1 MSVLGEMDV
10 LFTIGESKLLHR
22 VCVADKIHFP
32 GDLLMGMDF
41 LRRLDM
47 KLFTGNKS
55 SKAYLLLGG
64 VNFPIKYTGEDSLGC
79 VSVPSVVEVAKE
91 RRATQTLRIA
101 PVHVVQTEFIEPK
114 SGQFVSAAVARG
126 LPESRAILV
135 EGTNPKFIV
144 PRSISAV
151 QGRRTSVWV
160 VNPDAKQ
167 RKLTQG
173 TCIGFAEQV
182 GAEQLVDVSAE
193 GNVTGKEPRVKEDT
207 VTHPSSTGHAGRDFS
222 PEAAEFSQPKFTDAT
237 TQVHSLAEID
247 ADELAPRSCKVWPAD
262 EQVAECPSD
271 TSDDDI
277 ELCNF
282 SFDSLDEYYATQDFG
297 YSDEEYFVFPDTPAL
312 SGSDACSDD
321 SVLSPNKSG
330 INVVESSDS
339 PSKQVDLGHLDSV
352 QQEELGKVLNKFPRL
367 FSGDKATI
375 GKVPGIQHH
384 IVTKTDQP
392 VCVRQW
398 RLPQATKELIRSEC
412 DTMLKQGVIEPST
425 SPWLSPVVLVRKKD
439 GTVRFCVDY
448 RGLNHVTAADS
459 YPLPRIDEVIDSLT
473 GNVWYTVLDS
483 RAAYWAIE
491 VAEEDRPKTAFT
503 DGARLFQFQRMPFG
517 LSTAPTTFQRTMNVV
532 LSSVLGRH
540 TLAYLDDVV
549 VASKTFESHL
559 NNLAETLALLD
570 EAGMKLNL
578 AKCLFAKHQIEFLG
592 FVVSPDGVLPNP
604 IKVQVINDMKRPRS
618 VREVRRFLGACGFF
632 RRHVQGFAS
641 VARPLTQLTK
651 KGVSFTWSPEA
662 EKAFK
667 NLKDALVSAP
677 ILRLPDFERHFE
689 IHTDASAQ
697 ALGAVLLQR
706 SDSGEPQA
714 VSYWSR
720 TLKDAESRYPA
731 IDLEALAVV
740 EAVQVFD
747 PYVYGRPFTIYTDHR
762 PLTYVFSRK
771 TKSPRMSRFAH
782 ELSFYDFKLVYKP
795 GPSNYVPDLLS
806 RPFIDSLPCS
816 QDEALAVNENHS
828 VNSDT
833 PVNLATLA
841 SAVLREYQLKED
853 LWKEI
858 IEFLEGKKL
867 PRRALPA
874 SLHEFELDDGVL
886 YHLKSLP
893 DRIIRQVCVPHSLQ
907 SQALHLAHDHP
918 TAAHPGALRTYH
930 NLQNSYFFPNMF
942 RLCKWYVQH
951 CTACQHRKG
960 SRERAE
966 MQCRPPPSGPL
977 ELVSA
982 DLMDLRASVGG
993 YRYVLSI
1000 VDHHSRY
1007 LQLVPLRNKTA
1018 ETVLRGFYDHFI
1030 TLFGPPRQIMTDN
1043 GGEFANEQWQ
1053 EVCRQL
1059 EIRCSFTI
1067 AYHPSSNG
1075 LVERTNR
1082 VVKDALAML
1091 VADKPGRWPLYL
1103 TSVRLAINSAIH
1115 RSVGDQ
1121 PLYLLTGK
1129 MALFPRGLTNQV
1141 TTDTN
1146 LRVQQLAKARQLAIA
1161 ASLRSR
1167 EANAQAHNRKVRST
1181 WQPEEGALVLRRDFT
1196 GGALQDRWQ
1205 GPCRVIKQIGPVVF
1219 EVKDLQP
1226 PYRIVKQH
1234 RDQLKMYLPPAELD
1248 YVEVGDRLPSDPPGV
1263 DGPLP
1268 GRPPD
1273 VAAPV
1278 HVLDDFGYDR
1288 TEFSNSGPLNRSPSV
1303 YHFLYSGADMST
1315 ETNNDYSDYEV
1326 WEE

>member
-1 MSVLGEMDV
+1 
-10 LFTIGESKLLHR
+10 
-22 VCVADKIHFP
+22 
-32 GDLLMGMDF
+32 MGMDF

-277 ELCNF
+277 EL
-282 SFDSLDEYYATQDFG
+282 Y
-297 YSDEEYFVFPDTPAL
+297 
-312 SGSDACSDD
+312 
-321 SVLSPNKSG
+321 
-330 INVVESSDS
+330 
-339 PSKQVDLGHLDSV
+339 
-352 QQEELGKVLNKFPRL
+352 
-367 FSGDKATI
+367 
-375 GKVPGIQHH
+375 
-384 IVTKTDQP
+384 
-392 VCVRQW
+392 
-398 RLPQATKELIRSEC
+398 
-412 DTMLKQGVIEPST
+412 
-425 SPWLSPVVLVRKKD
+425 
-439 GTVRFCVDY
+439 
-448 RGLNHVTAADS
+448 
-459 YPLPRIDEVIDSLT
+459 
-473 GNVWYTVLDS
+473 
-483 RAAYWAIE
+483 
-491 VAEEDRPKTAFT
+491 
-503 DGARLFQFQRMPFG
+503 
-517 LSTAPTTFQRTMNVV
+517 
-532 LSSVLGRH
+532 
-540 TLAYLDDVV
+540 
-549 VASKTFESHL
+549 
-559 NNLAETLALLD
+559 
-570 EAGMKLNL
+570 
-578 AKCLFAKHQIEFLG
+578 
-592 FVVSPDGVLPNP
+592 
-604 IKVQVINDMKRPRS
+604 
-618 VREVRRFLGACGFF
+618 
-632 RRHVQGFAS
+632 
-641 VARPLTQLTK
+641 
-651 KGVSFTWSPEA
+651 
-662 EKAFK
+662 
-667 NLKDALVSAP
+667 
-677 ILRLPDFERHFE
+677 
-689 IHTDASAQ
+689 
-697 ALGAVLLQR
+697 
-706 SDSGEPQA
+706 
-714 VSYWSR
+714 
-720 TLKDAESRYPA
+720 
-731 IDLEALAVV
+731 
-740 EAVQVFD
+740 
-747 PYVYGRPFTIYTDHR
+747 
-762 PLTYVFSRK
+762 
-771 TKSPRMSRFAH
+771 
-782 ELSFYDFKLVYKP
+782 
-795 GPSNYVPDLLS
+795 
-806 RPFIDSLPCS
+806 SLPCS

-858 IEFLEGKKL
+858 IEFLE
-867 PRRALPA
+867 
-874 SLHEFELDDGVL
+874 
-886 YHLKSLP
+886 
-893 DRIIRQVCVPHSLQ
+893 
-907 SQALHLAHDHP
+907 
-918 TAAHPGALRTYH
+918 AHPGALRTYH

-1000 VDHHSRY
+1000 VDHH
-1007 LQLVPLRNKTA
+1007 PDN
-1018 ETVLRGFYDHFI
+1018 D
-1030 TLFGPPRQIMTDN
+1030 RQW
-1043 GGEFANEQWQ
+1043 GEFANEQWQ

-1103 TSVRLAINSAIH
+1103 TSV
-1115 RSVGDQ
+1115 
-1121 PLYLLTGK
+1121 
-1129 MALFPRGLTNQV
+1129 
-1141 TTDTN
+1141 
-1146 LRVQQLAKARQLAIA
+1146 
-1161 ASLRSR
+1161 R

-1288 TEFSNSGPLNRSPSV
+1288 TEDEFSNSGPLNRSPSV

>member
-1 MSVLGEMDV
+1 MLSQSRMIPGQTPLDYYQQVEMAVFQGVRDYPHEIGDAEGLIRRTFKAGLPERLQRQLSLHTFSSARAMAERVQCAWNDWTGLRMSLPLATQVSRHCGGQASQPCLTSLVFYLYLPTYYTSLTAESVPGLDFYSDN
-10 LFTIGESKLLHR
+10 LFLFRLLRQLRQVPQAIPTTLTMRGVSR
-22 VCVADKIHFP
+22 V
-32 GDLLMGMDF
+32 
-41 LRRLDM
+41 
-47 KLFTGNKS
+47 
-55 SKAYLLLGG
+55 LLGNDNFRQCALRSG
-64 VNFPIKYTGEDSLGC
+64 APIIGPRHFLPAEETFHVSPQVVSPKGRPTIQVRVNSKVLTAFVDT
-79 VSVPSVVEVAKE
+79 
-91 RRATQTLRIA
+91 A

-277 ELCNF
+277 ELC
-282 SFDSLDEYYATQDFG
+282 
-297 YSDEEYFVFPDTPAL
+297 
-312 SGSDACSDD
+312 
-321 SVLSPNKSG
+321 

-375 GKVPGIQHH
+375 
-384 IVTKTDQP
+384 
-392 VCVRQW
+392 
-398 RLPQATKELIRSEC
+398 
-412 DTMLKQGVIEPST
+412 
-425 SPWLSPVVLVRKKD
+425 
-439 GTVRFCVDY
+439 
-448 RGLNHVTAADS
+448 
-459 YPLPRIDEVIDSLT
+459 
-473 GNVWYTVLDS
+473 
-483 RAAYWAIE
+483 
-491 VAEEDRPKTAFT
+491 
-503 DGARLFQFQRMPFG
+503 
-517 LSTAPTTFQRTMNVV
+517 
-532 LSSVLGRH
+532 
-540 TLAYLDDVV
+540 
-549 VASKTFESHL
+549 
-559 NNLAETLALLD
+559 
-570 EAGMKLNL
+570 
-578 AKCLFAKHQIEFLG
+578 
-592 FVVSPDGVLPNP
+592 
-604 IKVQVINDMKRPRS
+604 
-618 VREVRRFLGACGFF
+618 
-632 RRHVQGFAS
+632 
-641 VARPLTQLTK
+641 
-651 KGVSFTWSPEA
+651 
-662 EKAFK
+662 
-667 NLKDALVSAP
+667 
-677 ILRLPDFERHFE
+677 
-689 IHTDASAQ
+689 
-697 ALGAVLLQR
+697 
-706 SDSGEPQA
+706 
-714 VSYWSR
+714 
-720 TLKDAESRYPA
+720 
-731 IDLEALAVV
+731 
-740 EAVQVFD
+740 
-747 PYVYGRPFTIYTDHR
+747 
-762 PLTYVFSRK
+762 
-771 TKSPRMSRFAH
+771 
-782 ELSFYDFKLVYKP
+782 
-795 GPSNYVPDLLS
+795 
-806 RPFIDSLPCS
+806 
-816 QDEALAVNENHS
+816 DEALAVNENHS

-893 DRIIRQVCVPHSLQ
+893 IELSGRCVFLIHCSRKPYILLMTILLQ
-907 SQALHLAHDHP
+907 LTLVLYVH
-918 TAAHPGALRTYH
+918 TTI
-930 NLQNSYFFPNMF
+930 
-942 RLCKWYVQH
+942 CKIATSFQTCSGYANGTCSTVQ
-951 CTACQHRKG
+951 
-960 SRERAE
+960 
-966 MQCRPPPSGPL
+966 
-977 ELVSA
+977 LVSTGKVHVNVP
-982 DLMDLRASVGG
+982 RCSV
-993 YRYVLSI
+993 VHHPVAHWSLCPQISWI
-1000 VDHHSRY
+1000 SELPWVAIDMFCQVDHHSRY

-1103 TSVRLAINSAIH
+1103 TSVR
-1115 RSVGDQ
+1115 
-1121 PLYLLTGK
+1121 
-1129 MALFPRGLTNQV
+1129 GLTNQV

-1226 PYRIVKQH
+1226 LIV
-1234 RDQLKMYLPPAELD
+1234 
-1248 YVEVGDRLPSDPPGV
+1248 
-1263 DGPLP
+1263 
-1268 GRPPD
+1268 
-1273 VAAPV
+1273 
-1278 HVLDDFGYDR
+1278 
-1288 TEFSNSGPLNRSPSV
+1288 
-1303 YHFLYSGADMST
+1303 
-1315 ETNNDYSDYEV
+1315 
-1326 WEE
+1326 

>member
-1 MSVLGEMDV
+1 
-10 LFTIGESKLLHR
+10 
-22 VCVADKIHFP
+22 
-32 GDLLMGMDF
+32 MGMDF

-55 SKAYLLLGG
+55 SKAYLLL
-64 VNFPIKYTGEDSLGC
+64 
-79 VSVPSVVEVAKE
+79 
-91 RRATQTLRIA
+91 
-101 PVHVVQTEFIEPK
+101 
-114 SGQFVSAAVARG
+114 
-126 LPESRAILV
+126 
-135 EGTNPKFIV
+135 
-144 PRSISAV
+144 
-151 QGRRTSVWV
+151 
-160 VNPDAKQ
+160 
-167 RKLTQG
+167 
-173 TCIGFAEQV
+173 GFAEQV

-277 ELCNF
+277 EL
-282 SFDSLDEYYATQDFG
+282 Y
-297 YSDEEYFVFPDTPAL
+297 
-312 SGSDACSDD
+312 
-321 SVLSPNKSG
+321 
-330 INVVESSDS
+330 
-339 PSKQVDLGHLDSV
+339 
-352 QQEELGKVLNKFPRL
+352 
-367 FSGDKATI
+367 
-375 GKVPGIQHH
+375 
-384 IVTKTDQP
+384 
-392 VCVRQW
+392 
-398 RLPQATKELIRSEC
+398 
-412 DTMLKQGVIEPST
+412 
-425 SPWLSPVVLVRKKD
+425 
-439 GTVRFCVDY
+439 
-448 RGLNHVTAADS
+448 
-459 YPLPRIDEVIDSLT
+459 
-473 GNVWYTVLDS
+473 
-483 RAAYWAIE
+483 
-491 VAEEDRPKTAFT
+491 
-503 DGARLFQFQRMPFG
+503 
-517 LSTAPTTFQRTMNVV
+517 
-532 LSSVLGRH
+532 
-540 TLAYLDDVV
+540 
-549 VASKTFESHL
+549 
-559 NNLAETLALLD
+559 
-570 EAGMKLNL
+570 
-578 AKCLFAKHQIEFLG
+578 
-592 FVVSPDGVLPNP
+592 
-604 IKVQVINDMKRPRS
+604 
-618 VREVRRFLGACGFF
+618 
-632 RRHVQGFAS
+632 
-641 VARPLTQLTK
+641 
-651 KGVSFTWSPEA
+651 
-662 EKAFK
+662 
-667 NLKDALVSAP
+667 
-677 ILRLPDFERHFE
+677 
-689 IHTDASAQ
+689 
-697 ALGAVLLQR
+697 
-706 SDSGEPQA
+706 
-714 VSYWSR
+714 
-720 TLKDAESRYPA
+720 
-731 IDLEALAVV
+731 
-740 EAVQVFD
+740 
-747 PYVYGRPFTIYTDHR
+747 
-762 PLTYVFSRK
+762 
-771 TKSPRMSRFAH
+771 
-782 ELSFYDFKLVYKP
+782 
-795 GPSNYVPDLLS
+795 
-806 RPFIDSLPCS
+806 SLPCS

-1000 VDHHSRY
+1000 VDHHS
-1007 LQLVPLRNKTA
+1007 
-1018 ETVLRGFYDHFI
+1018 
-1030 TLFGPPRQIMTDN
+1030 
-1043 GGEFANEQWQ
+1043 
-1053 EVCRQL
+1053 
-1059 EIRCSFTI
+1059 
-1067 AYHPSSNG
+1067 
-1075 LVERTNR
+1075 R

-1288 TEFSNSGPLNRSPSV
+1288 TEDEFSNSGPLNRSPSV

>member
-1 MSVLGEMDV
+1 MLSQSRMIPGQTPLDYYQQVEMAVFQGVRDYPHEIGDAEGLIRRTFKAGLPERLQRQLSLHTFSSARAMAEGTV
-10 LFTIGESKLLHR
+10 SRHCGGQASQPVASPPSSSTFTYPPTTRPLPAE
-22 VCVADKIHFP
+22 
-32 GDLLMGMDF
+32 
-41 LRRLDM
+41 
-47 KLFTGNKS
+47 
-55 SKAYLLLGG
+55 
-64 VNFPIKYTGEDSLGC
+64 
-79 VSVPSVVEVAKE
+79 SVPGLDFYSDNPFSVQATQ
-91 RRATQTLRIA
+91 ATQTGSPGHSHNFDNERGQPGSPRQRQFQAVRPKKWCTYHRATTPLPAGRGNFSCEPTSRVSQRETNNPA

-277 ELCNF
+277 EL
-282 SFDSLDEYYATQDFG
+282 Y
-297 YSDEEYFVFPDTPAL
+297 TPAL

-352 QQEELGKVLNKFPRL
+352 QQEEL
-367 FSGDKATI
+367 
-375 GKVPGIQHH
+375 
-384 IVTKTDQP
+384 
-392 VCVRQW
+392 
-398 RLPQATKELIRSEC
+398 
-412 DTMLKQGVIEPST
+412 
-425 SPWLSPVVLVRKKD
+425 
-439 GTVRFCVDY
+439 
-448 RGLNHVTAADS
+448 
-459 YPLPRIDEVIDSLT
+459 
-473 GNVWYTVLDS
+473 
-483 RAAYWAIE
+483 
-491 VAEEDRPKTAFT
+491 
-503 DGARLFQFQRMPFG
+503 
-517 LSTAPTTFQRTMNVV
+517 
-532 LSSVLGRH
+532 
-540 TLAYLDDVV
+540 
-549 VASKTFESHL
+549 
-559 NNLAETLALLD
+559 
-570 EAGMKLNL
+570 
-578 AKCLFAKHQIEFLG
+578 
-592 FVVSPDGVLPNP
+592 
-604 IKVQVINDMKRPRS
+604 
-618 VREVRRFLGACGFF
+618 
-632 RRHVQGFAS
+632 
-641 VARPLTQLTK
+641 
-651 KGVSFTWSPEA
+651 
-662 EKAFK
+662 
-667 NLKDALVSAP
+667 
-677 ILRLPDFERHFE
+677 
-689 IHTDASAQ
+689 
-697 ALGAVLLQR
+697 
-706 SDSGEPQA
+706 
-714 VSYWSR
+714 
-720 TLKDAESRYPA
+720 
-731 IDLEALAVV
+731 
-740 EAVQVFD
+740 
-747 PYVYGRPFTIYTDHR
+747 
-762 PLTYVFSRK
+762 
-771 TKSPRMSRFAH
+771 
-782 ELSFYDFKLVYKP
+782 
-795 GPSNYVPDLLS
+795 
-806 RPFIDSLPCS
+806 
-816 QDEALAVNENHS
+816 DEALAVNENHS

-1103 TSVRLAINSAIH
+1103 TSVR
-1115 RSVGDQ
+1115 
-1121 PLYLLTGK
+1121 
-1129 MALFPRGLTNQV
+1129 GLTNQV

-1181 WQPEEGALVLRRDFT
+1181 WQPEEGST
-1196 GGALQDRWQ
+1196 GLPEGRYRTD
-1205 GPCRVIKQIGPVVF
+1205 GKVPV
-1219 EVKDLQP
+1219 E
-1226 PYRIVKQH
+1226 
-1234 RDQLKMYLPPAELD
+1234 
-1248 YVEVGDRLPSDPPGV
+1248 
-1263 DGPLP
+1263 
-1268 GRPPD
+1268 
-1273 VAAPV
+1273 
-1278 HVLDDFGYDR
+1278 
-1288 TEFSNSGPLNRSPSV
+1288 
-1303 YHFLYSGADMST
+1303 
-1315 ETNNDYSDYEV
+1315 
-1326 WEE
+1326 

>member
-1 MSVLGEMDV
+1 MLSQSRMIPGQTPLDYYQQVEMAVFQGVRDYPHEIGDAEGLIRRTFKAGLPERLQRQLSLHTFSSARAMAERVQCAWNDWTGLRMSLPLATQVSRHCGGQASQPV
-10 LFTIGESKLLHR
+10 ASPPSSSTFTYPPTTRPLPAE
-22 VCVADKIHFP
+22 
-32 GDLLMGMDF
+32 
-41 LRRLDM
+41 
-47 KLFTGNKS
+47 
-55 SKAYLLLGG
+55 
-64 VNFPIKYTGEDSLGC
+64 
-79 VSVPSVVEVAKE
+79 SVPGLDFYSDNPFSVQATQ
-91 RRATQTLRIA
+91 ATQTGSPGHSHNFDNERVSRVLLGNDNFRQCALRSGA
-101 PVHVVQTEFIEPK
+101 PIIGPRHHF
-114 SGQFVSAAVARG
+114 
-126 LPESRAILV
+126 LP
-135 EGTNPKFIV
+135 
-144 PRSISAV
+144 
-151 QGRRTSVWV
+151 
-160 VNPDAKQ
+160 
-167 RKLTQG
+167 
-173 TCIGFAEQV
+173 
-182 GAEQLVDVSAE
+182 
-193 GNVTGKEPRVKEDT
+193 
-207 VTHPSSTGHAGRDFS
+207 
-222 PEAAEFSQPKFTDAT
+222 
-237 TQVHSLAEID
+237 
-247 ADELAPRSCKVWPAD
+247 
-262 EQVAECPSD
+262 
-271 TSDDDI
+271 
-277 ELCNF
+277 
-282 SFDSLDEYYATQDFG
+282 
-297 YSDEEYFVFPDTPAL
+297 
-312 SGSDACSDD
+312 
-321 SVLSPNKSG
+321 
-330 INVVESSDS
+330 
-339 PSKQVDLGHLDSV
+339 
-352 QQEELGKVLNKFPRL
+352 
-367 FSGDKATI
+367 
-375 GKVPGIQHH
+375 
-384 IVTKTDQP
+384 
-392 VCVRQW
+392 
-398 RLPQATKELIRSEC
+398 
-412 DTMLKQGVIEPST
+412 
-425 SPWLSPVVLVRKKD
+425 
-439 GTVRFCVDY
+439 
-448 RGLNHVTAADS
+448 
-459 YPLPRIDEVIDSLT
+459 
-473 GNVWYTVLDS
+473 
-483 RAAYWAIE
+483 
-491 VAEEDRPKTAFT
+491 AEE
-503 DGARLFQFQRMPFG
+503 
-517 LSTAPTTFQRTMNVV
+517 TFHVSPQ
-532 LSSVLGRH
+532 
-540 TLAYLDDVV
+540 
-549 VASKTFESHL
+549 
-559 NNLAETLALLD
+559 
-570 EAGMKLNL
+570 
-578 AKCLFAKHQIEFLG
+578 
-592 FVVSPDGVLPNP
+592 VVSP
-604 IKVQVINDMKRPRS
+604 K
-618 VREVRRFLGACGFF
+618 
-632 RRHVQGFAS
+632 
-641 VARPLTQLTK
+641 
-651 KGVSFTWSPEA
+651 
-662 EKAFK
+662 
-667 NLKDALVSAP
+667 
-677 ILRLPDFERHFE
+677 
-689 IHTDASAQ
+689 
-697 ALGAVLLQR
+697 
-706 SDSGEPQA
+706 
-714 VSYWSR
+714 
-720 TLKDAESRYPA
+720 
-731 IDLEALAVV
+731 
-740 EAVQVFD
+740 
-747 PYVYGRPFTIYTDHR
+747 GRPTIQVR
-762 PLTYVFSRK
+762 VNSKVLTAFVD
-771 TKSPRMSRFAH
+771 T
-782 ELSFYDFKLVYKP
+782 
-795 GPSNYVPDLLS
+795 
-806 RPFIDSLPCS
+806 DSLPCS

-1234 RDQLKMYLPPAELD
+1234 RDQLKCISLL
-1248 YVEVGDRLPSDPPGV
+1248 
-1263 DGPLP
+1263 
-1268 GRPPD
+1268 
-1273 VAAPV
+1273 
-1278 HVLDDFGYDR
+1278 
-1288 TEFSNSGPLNRSPSV
+1288 LN
-1303 YHFLYSGADMST
+1303 
-1315 ETNNDYSDYEV
+1315 
-1326 WEE
+1326 

>member
-1 MSVLGEMDV
+1 MSLPLATQVSRHCGGQASQPWPHLPR
-10 LFTIGESKLLHR
+10 LLPLPTHLLH
-22 VCVADKIHFP
+22 VP
-32 GDLLMGMDF
+32 
-41 LRRLDM
+41 
-47 KLFTGNKS
+47 
-55 SKAYLLLGG
+55 YLLKVFLVSIFIQTTLFLFRLLRQLRQVPQAIPTTLTMRGVSRVLLGNDNFRQCALRSG
-64 VNFPIKYTGEDSLGC
+64 APIIGPRHHFLPAEETFHVSPQVVSPKGRPTIQVRVNSKVLTAFVDT
-79 VSVPSVVEVAKE
+79 
-91 RRATQTLRIA
+91 A

-160 VNPDAKQ
+160 DEISAQ
-167 RKLTQG
+167 RL
-173 TCIGFAEQV
+173 
-182 GAEQLVDVSAE
+182 
-193 GNVTGKEPRVKEDT
+193 
-207 VTHPSSTGHAGRDFS
+207 PSF
-222 PEAAEFSQPKFTDAT
+222 QPKFTDAT

-277 ELCNF
+277 EL
-282 SFDSLDEYYATQDFG
+282 Y
-297 YSDEEYFVFPDTPAL
+297 TPAL

-352 QQEELGKVLNKFPRL
+352 QQEEL
-367 FSGDKATI
+367 
-375 GKVPGIQHH
+375 
-384 IVTKTDQP
+384 
-392 VCVRQW
+392 
-398 RLPQATKELIRSEC
+398 
-412 DTMLKQGVIEPST
+412 
-425 SPWLSPVVLVRKKD
+425 
-439 GTVRFCVDY
+439 
-448 RGLNHVTAADS
+448 
-459 YPLPRIDEVIDSLT
+459 
-473 GNVWYTVLDS
+473 
-483 RAAYWAIE
+483 
-491 VAEEDRPKTAFT
+491 
-503 DGARLFQFQRMPFG
+503 
-517 LSTAPTTFQRTMNVV
+517 
-532 LSSVLGRH
+532 
-540 TLAYLDDVV
+540 
-549 VASKTFESHL
+549 
-559 NNLAETLALLD
+559 
-570 EAGMKLNL
+570 
-578 AKCLFAKHQIEFLG
+578 
-592 FVVSPDGVLPNP
+592 
-604 IKVQVINDMKRPRS
+604 
-618 VREVRRFLGACGFF
+618 
-632 RRHVQGFAS
+632 
-641 VARPLTQLTK
+641 
-651 KGVSFTWSPEA
+651 
-662 EKAFK
+662 
-667 NLKDALVSAP
+667 
-677 ILRLPDFERHFE
+677 
-689 IHTDASAQ
+689 
-697 ALGAVLLQR
+697 
-706 SDSGEPQA
+706 
-714 VSYWSR
+714 
-720 TLKDAESRYPA
+720 
-731 IDLEALAVV
+731 
-740 EAVQVFD
+740 
-747 PYVYGRPFTIYTDHR
+747 
-762 PLTYVFSRK
+762 
-771 TKSPRMSRFAH
+771 
-782 ELSFYDFKLVYKP
+782 
-795 GPSNYVPDLLS
+795 
-806 RPFIDSLPCS
+806 
-816 QDEALAVNENHS
+816 DEALAVNENHS

-1053 EVCRQL
+1053 EVSHKFSHTSL
-1059 EIRCSFTI
+1059 GGGPASLPPYWED
-1067 AYHPSSNG
+1067 G
-1075 LVERTNR
+1075 LVSQGT
-1082 VVKDALAML
+1082 
-1091 VADKPGRWPLYL
+1091 
-1103 TSVRLAINSAIH
+1103 H
-1115 RSVGDQ
+1115 Q
-1121 PLYLLTGK
+1121 PK
-1129 MALFPRGLTNQV
+1129 
-1141 TTDTN
+1141 
-1146 LRVQQLAKARQLAIA
+1146 
-1161 ASLRSR
+1161 
-1167 EANAQAHNRKVRST
+1167 ANAQAHNRKVRST

-1268 GRPPD
+1268 GRPQ
-1273 VAAPV
+1273 
-1278 HVLDDFGYDR
+1278 
-1288 TEFSNSGPLNRSPSV
+1288 T
-1303 YHFLYSGADMST
+1303 
-1315 ETNNDYSDYEV
+1315 
-1326 WEE
+1326 